1 MRFRIAAVAAAA
13 LALAS
18 PALAGPPRVDARA
31 WIVQNAT
38 TGEVLASYHAGRPLP
53 IASLT
58 KLMTVR
64 IALQRLSVDDVVTV
78 RSDAAAVG
86 ESSIHLRAGERL
98 TVRDLLKGALIQ
110 SANDAAD
117 ALADATTGGNE
128 ARFVAL
134 MNAEARRLGLR
145 DTHYVRPDGLDVPG
159 HVSSARD
166 VLRLARIEMHDRAV
180 RSIVRERSDTIAGG
194 RVLHT
199 WNDLLATFRG
209 LIGVKTGHTGGA
221 GWCEVAAA
229 RRPGL
234 TVYAVILG
242 SPSRSRRNADL
253 AALLG
258 WGLDQYRLV
267 RVVRPGRAY
276 AWAKTAYGRDA
287 IPLVAERPL
296 RAVVR
301 RGRPLVTRVVAS
313 AAVSLPVSR
322 GRRLGEIRVYEGH
335 RLLGRRPVVAA
346 RSVTRPGLVGR
357 VGWYA
362 GRTVH
367 HVLGFFT

>member
-1 MRFRIAAVAAAA
+1 MLRIAAPAVAA
-13 LALAS
+13 LAVAS

-38 TGEVLASYHAGRPLP
+38 TGEVLGSYHARRPLP
-53 IASLT
+53 IASIT

-64 IALQRLSVDDVVTV
+64 IALQRLRLGDVVTV
-78 RSDAAAVG
+78 RSTAADVG

-98 TVRDLLKGALIQ
+98 TVRDLLKGSLIQ

-117 ALADATTGGNE
+117 ALADSTTGGDE
-128 ARFVAL
+128 KRFVAL

-145 DTHYVRPDGLDVPG
+145 DTHYVRPDGLDAPG

-180 RSIVRERSDTIAGG
+180 RAIVRERSDTIAGG

-199 WNDLLATFRG
+199 WNDLLGSFPG
-209 LIGVKTGHTGGA
+209 LIGVKTGHTGAA

-242 SPSRSRRNADL
+242 SPSRAQRNADL
-253 AALLG
+253 ASLLD
-258 WGLDQYRLV
+258 WGIRQYRLMPV
-267 RVVRPGRAY
+267 LRPAREY
-276 AWAKTAYGRDA
+276 AAIRTGYGKDPL
-287 IPLVAERPL
+287 PLVVGRPL

-301 RGRPLVTRVVAS
+301 RRRPLVLRAVTA
-313 AAVSLPVSR
+313 AAVSLPVDR
-322 GRRLGEIRVYEGH
+322 GRRLGEIRVYQDG
-335 RLLGRRPVVAA
+335 RLLGARPLVAA
-346 RSVTRPGLVGR
+346 RAESRPGLVGR

-367 HVLGFFT
+367 HVFGGFS